1 MTSWLKKNSL
11 SIFLILIIIVVYFVL
26 RIPNLTLQPIF
37 VDEAIYIRW
46 AQVMRSEPSLRFLP
60 LIDGKTPLFMWT
72 LIPILKIFN
81 DPLFAGRFLSVIFG
95 FITLLGTL
103 FLGWKFFDKNVGM
116 FAAFLVAVTP
126 FMVFFDRMA
135 LVDSMLTAFSIWS
148 LNLAML
154 ILRSQRLDLAM
165 SLGYILGGAMLTKT
179 PGSFNVAI
187 LPTTLLAFKWQQQQ
201 KEKKLL
207 KIIGLW
213 LVALIIALAIYNIL
227 RLGPG
232 FNNLNSRN
240 QDYIFS
246 PVDIYQRPLDPFLPH
261 LNILFDW
268 FVRLITVP
276 TLLLLA
282 FAIVMSFRKKD
293 RIVLAILVW
302 ALVPILVQTAL
313 LKVFTA
319 RYILFSIPPLLVI
332 AGYGVSNFKRFMNC
346 LLLLIIISPLALYF
360 DYLLLTQPENAPL
373 PDDERSGYFE
383 MWTAGYG
390 VKEIATFIDNESIKQ
405 PVVLGTEG
413 RFGTLPDGIQ
423 IYLDQNRRVAFI
435 PGSGI
440 ISAELRTAAY
450 DHPTYFV
457 SNGSYL
463 SVKDRLEFI
472 KEFPKADKRVG
483 KKESMILFK
492 VLP

>member
-1 MTSWLKKNSL
+1 MIDGLRKNLL
-11 SIFLILIIIVVYFVL
+11 SIFLILIIFIVYFLL
-26 RIPNLTLQPIF
+26 RLPNLTLQPIF

-46 AQVMRSEPSLRFLP
+46 AQVMRAEPTLRFLP
-60 LIDGKTPLFMWT
+60 LIDGKTPLFMWV
-72 LIPILKIFN
+72 LIPLFKIFD
-81 DPLFAGRFLSVIFG
+81 DPLFAGRFLSVISG
-95 FITLLGTL
+95 FITLSGVL
-103 FLGWKFFDKNVGM
+103 FLGWKFFDKRIGI
-116 FAAFLVAVTP
+116 FAAFLVAIIP

-148 LNLAML
+148 LNLALLL
-154 ILRSQRLDLAM
+154 IKYQRLDLAM
-165 SLGYILGGAMLTKT
+165 ILGYILGGAMLIKT
-179 PGSFNVAI
+179 PGSFNIAT
-187 LPTTLLAFKWQQQQ
+187 LPVTLLAFKWQQQQ
-201 KEKKLL
+201 KEKKIL
-207 KIIGLW
+207 KIVGLW
-213 LVALIIALAIYNIL
+213 FIALVIALAIYNIL

-232 FNNLNSRN
+232 FNNLTIRN
-240 QDYIFS
+240 QDYILS
-246 PVDIYQRPLDPFLPH
+246 PLEIITRPLDPFLPH
-261 LNILFDW
+261 LNILLDW
-268 FVRLITVP
+268 FNRLMTAP

-282 FAIVMSFRKKD
+282 FAIVMSFIKKNKL
-293 RIVLAILVW
+293 IWAILGW
-302 ALVPILVQTAL
+302 ALVPILIQTAL

-332 AGYGVSNFKRFMNC
+332 ASYGVSNFKRFISW
-346 LLLLIIISPLALYF
+346 LLLLIIISPLPMYF

-390 VKEIATFIDNESIKQ
+390 VYEIATFLDNKSIKQ

-423 IYLDQNRRVAFI
+423 IYLDQNRRVSFI
-435 PGSGI
+435 PSSGT
-440 ISAELRTAAY
+440 ISAELRIAAR

-463 SVKDRLEFI
+463 SVKDNLEFI
-472 KEFPKADKRVG
+472 KEFPKAEKRVG
-483 KKESMILFK
+483 QRESMILFK